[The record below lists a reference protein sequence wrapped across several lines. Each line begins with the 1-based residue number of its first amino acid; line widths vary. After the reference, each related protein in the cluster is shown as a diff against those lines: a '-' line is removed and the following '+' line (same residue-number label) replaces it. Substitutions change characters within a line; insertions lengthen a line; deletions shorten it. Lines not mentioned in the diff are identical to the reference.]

1 VKRILSAV
9 AGVAAIL
16 GNKQLRRVELAW
28 GASVAAEWANF
39 VALGVFAYEIGGALG
54 VGLAGLVRLLPAA
67 VVAPFASFV
76 GDRFPRERFLVA
88 ISVGGFFALAASA
101 AAFFVDRNEYVI
113 FLLASVFGLSS
124 TLLRPALQALL
135 PSLART
141 PEELIASN
149 GATSSIEG
157 LATLVGPLV
166 AGVLVAAT
174 DAGVVFAVAGAALLF
189 AASLFARVTVEGR
202 IAAASTSHAEVL
214 RHALVAGY
222 RTVLGSLRARLVVGL
237 MIAQKF
243 VRGCLNVL
251 IVVTAFRVLDAGPGA
266 VGYMTAAI
274 GIGGLIGALGALML
288 VGRQLATTFGVAL
301 VVWGLPIVLVAPRPY
316 LVLAL
321 VLLALV
327 GVANSVEDVAAFTL
341 LQRVVPDALLTRV
354 LGVVWGLAM
363 GALALGSIAAP
374 ALVRA
379 IGPRPALVAVGA
391 ILPMLTLVAWRGLIE
406 IDRTVPTPARE
417 LAAIECVPMFAPLPI
432 VAKEYLAATLASVSV
447 AAGEVVI
454 REGEVG
460 DRFYIVDHGQLE
472 VVGPGVQ
479 ATAGAGDY
487 FGEIA
492 LIRDVPR
499 TATVTAV
506 ADSQLYAMERS
517 DFVAAVT
524 SHSGV
529 RAAGEEVVEQRH
541 GNATR
546 VGESA

>member
-1 VKRILSAV
+1 
-9 AGVAAIL
+9 
-16 GNKQLRRVELAW
+16 
-28 GASVAAEWANF
+28 
-39 VALGVFAYEIGGALG
+39 
-54 VGLAGLVRLLPAA
+54 
-67 VVAPFASFV
+67 
-76 GDRFPRERFLVA
+76 
-88 ISVGGFFALAASA
+88 
-101 AAFFVDRNEYVI
+101 
-113 FLLASVFGLSS
+113 
-124 TLLRPALQALL
+124 
-135 PSLART
+135 
-141 PEELIASN
+141 
-149 GATSSIEG
+149 
-157 LATLVGPLV
+157 
-166 AGVLVAAT
+166 
-174 DAGVVFAVAGAALLF
+174 
-189 AASLFARVTVEGR
+189 
-202 IAAASTSHAEVL
+202 
-214 RHALVAGY
+214 
-222 RTVLGSLRARLVVGL
+222 

-274 GIGGLIGALGALML
+274 GIGGLIGALGALTL

-301 VVWGLPIVLVAPRPY
+301 VVWGLAIVLVAPRPY

-363 GALALGSIAAP
+363 GALALGSITAP

-391 ILPMLTLVAWRGLIE
+391 ILPVLTLIAWRGLIE
-406 IDRTVPTPARE
+406 IDRTVATPARE

-472 VVGPGVQ
+472 VVGAGVQ

>member
-1 VKRILSAV
+1 L
-9 AGVAAIL
+9 
-16 GNKQLRRVELAW
+16 
-28 GASVAAEWANF
+28 
-39 VALGVFAYEIGGALG
+39 
-54 VGLAGLVRLLPAA
+54 
-67 VVAPFASFV
+67 
-76 GDRFPRERFLVA
+76 
-88 ISVGGFFALAASA
+88 
-101 AAFFVDRNEYVI
+101 
-113 FLLASVFGLSS
+113 
-124 TLLRPALQALL
+124 T
-135 PSLART
+135 
-141 PEELIASN
+141 
-149 GATSSIEG
+149 
-157 LATLVGPLV
+157 
-166 AGVLVAAT
+166 
-174 DAGVVFAVAGAALLF
+174 
-189 AASLFARVTVEGR
+189 
-202 IAAASTSHAEVL
+202 
-214 RHALVAGY
+214 
-222 RTVLGSLRARLVVGL
+222 
-237 MIAQKF
+237 
-243 VRGCLNVL
+243 
-251 IVVTAFRVLDAGPGA
+251 
-266 VGYMTAAI
+266 
-274 GIGGLIGALGALML
+274 L

-301 VVWGLPIVLVAPRPY
+301 VVWGLAIVLVAPRPY
-316 LVLAL
+316 LVLAI

-363 GALALGSIAAP
+363 GALALGSITAP

-391 ILPMLTLVAWRGLIE
+391 ILPVLTLIAWRGLIE
-406 IDRTVPTPARE
+406 IDRTVATPARE
-417 LAAIECVPMFAPLPI
+417 LAAIECVPMFVPLPI

-479 ATAGAGDY
+479 VTAGAGDY